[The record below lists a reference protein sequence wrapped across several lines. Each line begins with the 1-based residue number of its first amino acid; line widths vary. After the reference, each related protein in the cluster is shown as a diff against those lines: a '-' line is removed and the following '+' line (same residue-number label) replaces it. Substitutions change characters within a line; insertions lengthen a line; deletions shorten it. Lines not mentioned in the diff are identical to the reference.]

1 MSIILSVVKVI
12 IIDKILCVVIYS
24 LVHIVAMVSDLNRLK
39 LTNKLYIVV
48 CNIHLHAS
56 VVHASGS
63 GQLQANPHVAGP
75 WLSPGKPTRR
85 AITTMGS
92 NDLVVG
98 EVHMLG
104 PSCQRYN
111 WHTGRCGSIAFGS
124 SPRRGKTLISS
135 PRCLAVVSTRGKDFR
150 R

>member
-1 MSIILSVVKVI
+1 MPMDLGSNPSECHIYYLFRCVLSFSATLPKRWKVKFRLGLAKTLNN
-12 IIDKILCVVIYS
+12 IDSNNGIQISKKNTILCMYIYI
-24 LVHIVAMVSDLNRLK
+24 HIY
-39 LTNKLYIVV
+39 T
-48 CNIHLHAS
+48 LHAS

-85 AITTMGS
+85 AVTTIGS

-111 WHTGRCGSIAFGS
+111 WHTGRCDSIAFGS
-124 SPRRGKTLISS
+124 
-135 PRCLAVVSTRGKDFR
+135 
-150 R
+150 

>member
-1 MSIILSVVKVI
+1 MYYQHIHMFVSELFNYVI
-12 IIDKILCVVIYS
+12 FCCIMLFMYVCMCCCHVIG
-24 LVHIVAMVSDLNRLK
+24 LQ
-39 LTNKLYIVV
+39 
-48 CNIHLHAS
+48 AS
-56 VVHASGS
+56 VVHTSGS
-63 GQLQANPHVAGP
+63 EQLQANPHVAGP

-85 AITTMGS
+85 AVTTMGS

-124 SPRRGKTLISS
+124 PPRRGKTLISN
-135 PRCLAVVSTRGKDFR
+135 PRCLAEVSTRGKDFR